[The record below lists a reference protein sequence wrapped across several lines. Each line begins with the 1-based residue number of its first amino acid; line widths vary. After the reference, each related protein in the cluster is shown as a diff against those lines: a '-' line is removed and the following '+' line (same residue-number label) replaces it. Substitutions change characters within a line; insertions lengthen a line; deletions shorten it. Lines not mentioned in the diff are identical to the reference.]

1 VSTTPDFF
9 ASSLESGIIC
19 RFSSMGIL
27 MTESRASRVF
37 ITGAASGLGRSLA
50 VGYARRG
57 SRVGIADVND
67 DRAGETAEAVA
78 EAGGEPL
85 ILHCDVRDDGQV
97 EAAAAG
103 IQEAWGGIDVII
115 NNAGVAAAGTVVDT
129 DLEDW
134 RWIMD
139 INLLGAVRVCQAFVP
154 MMQRS
159 RGGHVVNVASAAG
172 IVQSPGMASY
182 NVSKAAMIAL
192 SETLKNELGGFG
204 IGVTV
209 VCPSF
214 FTTNLMESYRG
225 PDPGLD
231 LAGKLMARSR
241 LSADDIAAAVIR
253 AVDRNEFMVFGHRE
267 AGVAYHL
274 KRLMPGVFYWSTA
287 RAAQKMLGNV
297 VDLDGKGGRGE

>member
-1 VSTTPDFF
+1 MAEIKAP
-9 ASSLESGIIC
+9 
-19 RFSSMGIL
+19 
-27 MTESRASRVF
+27 RVF
-37 ITGAASGLGRSLA
+37 ITGAASGLGRALA
-50 VGYARRG
+50 LGYARRG
-57 SRVGIADVND
+57 GRIGVADVND
-67 DRAGETAEAVA
+67 DRAEEAAEAIA

-85 ILHCDVRDDGQV
+85 TLHCDIRDDRQV
-97 EAAAAG
+97 DAAAVRV
-103 IQEAWGGIDVII
+103 QEAWGGVDVLI
-115 NNAGVAAAGTVVDT
+115 NNAGVAAAGTVIDT

-134 RWIMD
+134 RWIID

-154 MMQRS
+154 LMQES

-225 PDPGLD
+225 PGPGLG

-241 LSADDIAAAVIR
+241 LSADDIATAVIR
-253 AVDRNEFMVFGHRE
+253 AVDKDEFMVFGHRE
-267 AGVAYHL
+267 AGVAYHF
-274 KRLMPGVFYWSTA
+274 KRLMPGVFYWSTG
-287 RAAQKMLGNV
+287 RAAQKMLGNII
-297 VDLDGKGGRGE
+297 DLGGAGARRE